1 MLISAGKIVLSVI
14 KKGGR
19 NLEIFYRCHRILS
32 EKDRLAL
39 VKSVIQLGLDYG
51 TVLLSNESAGIQN
64 RLLRIEKKYLRVLEG
79 PTYRDRTDAAGGLQH
94 IYL

>member
-1 MLISAGKIVLSVI
+1 MLISAGKIVLSVMR
-14 KKGGR
+14 KGGR

-39 VKSVIQLGLDYG
+39 VIQLGLDYG
-51 TVLLSNESAGIQN
+51 TVVLSNESAGIQN